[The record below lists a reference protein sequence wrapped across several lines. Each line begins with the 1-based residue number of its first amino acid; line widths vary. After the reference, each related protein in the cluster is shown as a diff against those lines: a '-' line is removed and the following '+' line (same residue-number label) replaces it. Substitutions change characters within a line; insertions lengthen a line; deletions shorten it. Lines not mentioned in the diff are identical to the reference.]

1 MEKEI
6 KQEESQLTFRALA
19 VGCSIGALVTAMNL
33 YFGLRTGWTIGG
45 SLIAAILSY
54 SFFQA
59 LNPKT
64 PFGILETNIAQTS
77 GSAAGSM
84 TSAAGLVAAI
94 PAMKMLGYELTL
106 VELFVWTISVAYIGV
121 FFAVPLRR
129 QMIIVEKLRFPTGTA
144 TAETI
149 RAVFA
154 TGEEAMRKSKTLLYM
169 AAFAAVLTLASY
181 FISPLGHPPIMKWI
195 GLGFISAWGFSTLV
209 SPMMF
214 GAGILIG
221 PRIGISLLLGALLSW
236 GLLGPLSL
244 HFGWTTG
251 AIMSYET
258 GPRGWL
264 LWPGVALMV
273 TDALMAL
280 AISMPTI
287 IKSFKKKA
295 PTGEVEEDNSEV
307 IPKIVWMGGLGLS
320 VVALMFSSYFVFG
333 IHPFFTLVAVVLS
346 SILSVIAVRS
356 TGETD
361 INPLGGMGKVTQL
374 VFGALSP
381 GSIPTN
387 LMSAAITSGAATQA
401 GDMMHDLKTG
411 HLLGASPYKQFK
423 AQCVGI
429 FVGMLICIPIYKLF
443 DTAYVIGE
451 GDLPAPAAHAWK
463 AMAQLLSEGLDV
475 LPQSSLYAV
484 AGAIVLGVILSLL
497 KTIDSVKK
505 YLPSGLAM
513 GIAFIVPAYY
523 SVAMFIGS
531 MALVYWQK
539 KNAASCKSL
548 GFSVA
553 SGLVA
558 GEGLMGVVV
567 AILTLLGVKPWL

>member
-1 MEKEI
+1 MKTTTEK
-6 KQEESQLTFRALA
+6 QLTLRAL
-19 VGCSIGALVTAMNL
+19 VIGCSIGGLVTAMNL

-59 LNPKT
+59 LGLKEAFSP
-64 PFGILETNIAQTS
+64 LETNIAQTA

-84 TSAAGLVAAI
+84 TTAAGLVSAI
-94 PAMKMLGYELTL
+94 PAMKMLGYELTMT
-106 VELFVWTISVAYIGV
+106 ELFLWAISVAYLGI

-129 QMIIVEKLRFPTGTA
+129 QMIIIEKLRFPTGTA

-149 RAVFA
+149 QAIFA
-154 TGEEAMRKSKTLLYM
+154 TGDEAKRKSKALLNV
-169 AAFAAVLTLASY
+169 ALFAAVLTLASF
-181 FISPLGHPPIMKWI
+181 FIPALGHPPLLKWI
-195 GLGFISAWGFSTLV
+195 GLGMISAWGFSVLI

-221 PRIGISLLLGALLSW
+221 PRIGISLLLGAVLSW
-236 GLLGPLSL
+236 GILGPLSL
-244 HFGWTTG
+244 QMDWTSG
-251 AIMSYET
+251 AIMSYAD

-280 AISMPTI
+280 ILSYKVI
-287 IKSFKKKA
+287 INSFKSKNIPGA
-295 PTGEVEEDNSEV
+295 EVLDDSEP
-307 IPKIVWMGGLGLS
+307 IPKTVWMGGLALS
-320 VVALMFSSYFVFG
+320 TVALMTSAYYVFE
-333 IHPFFTLVAVVLS
+333 IPPFITLLAVALS
-346 SILSVIAVRS
+346 AVLSVIAVRS

-374 VFGALSP
+374 VFGAISP
-381 GSIPTN
+381 GNVSVN
-387 LMSAAITSGAATQA
+387 VMSAAVTSAGAAQA

-411 HLLGASPYKQFK
+411 HLLGASPFKQFK
-423 AQCVGI
+423 AQCVGV
-429 FVGMLICIPIYKLF
+429 FVGMLICIPVYKLF

-463 AMAQLLSEGLDV
+463 AMAQLLNQGVSA
-475 LPQSSLYAV
+475 LPDSSLGAVMAAV
-484 AGAIVLGVILSLL
+484 ALGVIISICNKLE
-497 KTIDSVKK
+497 KTKAWT
-505 YLPSGLAM
+505 PSGLAM
-513 GIAFIVPAYY
+513 GIAFIIPAYY
-523 SVAMFIGS
+523 SVAMFVGS
-531 MALVYWQK
+531 MFLIYWQK
-539 KNAASCKSL
+539 KNPVSCKSL
-548 GFSVA
+548 SYPIA

-567 AILTLLGVKPWL
+567 AVLTLIGIKPLF

>member
-1 MEKEI
+1 MNKNNDEL
-6 KQEESQLTFRALA
+6 SLRALA
-19 VGCSIGALVTAMNL
+19 IGCSIGALVTAMNL

-59 LNPKT
+59 LRPQKSFT
-64 PFGILETNIAQTS
+64 VLETNIAQTA

-84 TSAAGLVAAI
+84 TTAAGLVSAI
-94 PAMKMLGYELTL
+94 PAMKMLGYELTIA
-106 VELFVWTISVAYIGV
+106 ELFIWAISVAYLGV
-121 FFAVPLRR
+121 FFAVPLRK

-149 RAVFA
+149 QAIFA
-154 TGEEAMRKSKTLLYM
+154 TGEEALKKSKTLLYM
-169 AAFAAVLTLASY
+169 ALFAAVLTLASY
-181 FISPLGHPPIMKWI
+181 FISPLGHPPIMNWI
-195 GLGFISAWGFSTLV
+195 GLGFIAAWGFSTLV

-221 PRIGISLLLGALLSW
+221 PRIGISLLLGAIVSW
-236 GLLGPLSL
+236 GILGPVSM
-244 HFGWTTG
+244 HMGWTSG

-258 GPRGWL
+258 GPRGAL

-280 AISMPTI
+280 AMSLPAI
-287 IKSFKKKA
+287 IRSFKK
-295 PTGEVEEDNSEV
+295 TEHIGEAEEDNSEV
-307 IPKIVWMGGLGLS
+307 IPKKVWMGGLALS
-320 VVALMFSSYFVFG
+320 TLALMFSASYVFG
-333 IHPFFTLVAVVLS
+333 IHPFFTLIAVITS

-374 VFGALSP
+374 IFGALSP
-381 GSIPTN
+381 GSVPTN
-387 LMSAAITSGAATQA
+387 LMSAAITSGGAAQA

-411 HLLGASPYKQFK
+411 HMLGASPYKQFK

-429 FVGMLICIPIYKLF
+429 FVGMLVCIPVYKLF
-443 DTAYVIGE
+443 DAAYVIGE

-463 AMAQLLSEGLDV
+463 AMAQLLSEGIDALPSTAVWMV
-475 LPQSSLYAV
+475 LCAC
-484 AGAIVLGVILSLL
+484 AFGVMLSLL
-497 KTIDSVKK
+497 KKVDAAKP

-539 KNAASCKSL
+539 KNPASCKSL
-548 GFSVA
+548 SFPVA

-567 AILTLLGVKPWL
+567 AVLTLLGVKPWM

>member
-1 MEKEI
+1 MKKGSTQTEA
-6 KQEESQLTFRALA
+6 QLTFRALA

-33 YFGLRTGWTIGG
+33 YFGLRTGWSIGG

-54 SFFQA
+54 SLFQA
-59 LNPKT
+59 LNPKQ
-64 PFGILETNIAQTS
+64 PFGVLETNIAQTA

-84 TSAAGLVAAI
+84 TSAAGLIAAI
-94 PAMKMLGYELTL
+94 PAMKMLGYELSIP
-106 VELFVWTISVAYIGV
+106 ELFIWAISIAYLGV

-129 QMIIVEKLRFPTGTA
+129 QMVIIEKLRFPTGTA

-149 RAVFA
+149 QAIFA
-154 TGEEAMRKSKTLLYM
+154 TGEEAMKKSKTLLYM
-169 AAFAAVLTLASY
+169 AAVAAFLTLASY

-195 GLGFISAWGFSTLV
+195 GLGVVSAWGFSVLI

-221 PRIGISLLLGALLSW
+221 PRVGLSLLLGSILSW
-236 GLLGPLSL
+236 GVLGPLSMQL
-244 HFGWTTG
+244 GWTSG
-251 AIMSYET
+251 EIMSYET

-273 TDALMAL
+273 TDALMSL
-280 AISMPTI
+280 GLSSKAII
-287 IKSFKKKA
+287 NSFKKNNSLD
-295 PTGEVEEDNSEV
+295 GEAKDHDDV
-307 IPKIVWMGGLGLS
+307 IPKVIWMGGLVLATAA
-320 VVALMFSSYFVFG
+320 VMFSAYFVFD
-333 IHPFFTLVAVVLS
+333 IHPLHTLLAVFLS
-346 SILSVIAVRS
+346 SILSIIAVRS

-361 INPLGGMGKVTQL
+361 INPIGGMGKVTQL
-374 VFGALSP
+374 IFGALSP
-381 GSIPTN
+381 GNVSTN
-387 LMSAAITSGAATQA
+387 LMSAAITGSGATQA
-401 GDMMHDLKTG
+401 GDMMQDLKTG

-429 FVGMLICIPIYKLF
+429 FVGMLVCIPVYKLF

-463 AMAQLLSEGLDV
+463 AMAQLLSEGADA
-475 LPQSSLYAV
+475 LPPA
-484 AGAIVLGVILSLL
+484 AGMLVVGGIVLGVILSLL
-497 KTIDSVKK
+497 KTVDAAKP

-523 SVAMFIGS
+523 SVAMCIGS
-531 MALVYWQK
+531 IFLVYWQK

-548 GFSVA
+548 SFSVA

-567 AILTLLGVKPWL
+567 AVLTLVGIKPWL

>member
-1 MEKEI
+1 MGIKKE
-6 KQEESQLTFRALA
+6 EPQLTFRALA
-19 VGCSIGALVTAMNL
+19 VGCGIGALVTAMNL

-59 LNPKT
+59 LNPKKQ
-64 PFGILETNIAQTS
+64 FGVLETNIAQTA

-84 TSAAGLVAAI
+84 TTAAGLVSAI
-94 PAMKMLGYELTL
+94 PAMKMLGYELSTS
-106 VELFVWTISVAYIGV
+106 ELFIWALSVAYLGV

-129 QMIIVEKLRFPTGTA
+129 QMIVVEKLRFPTGTA

-149 RAVFA
+149 KAIFA
-154 TGEEAMRKSKTLLYM
+154 TGEEAMRKSKVLLYI
-169 AAFAAVLTLASY
+169 AAFAALLTLASY

-195 GLGFISAWGFSTLV
+195 GLGFISAWGFSVLV

-236 GLLGPLSL
+236 GLLGPLSV
-244 HFGWTTG
+244 HYGWTAG
-251 AIMSYET
+251 DAIMTYET
-258 GPRGWL
+258 GAKGWL

-280 AISMPTI
+280 ILSL
-287 IKSFKKKA
+287 KSIYQSFTKKIED
-295 PTGEVEEDNSEV
+295 TGDEKDHPDV
-307 IPKIVWMGGLGLS
+307 IPKKIWIGGLMLS
-320 VVALMFSSYFVFG
+320 TTALMFSASFVFG
-333 IHPFFTLVAVVLS
+333 IHPVFTLIAVALS

-361 INPLGGMGKVTQL
+361 INPIGGMGKVTQL
-374 VFGALSP
+374 VFGGLSP
-381 GSIPTN
+381 GAIPTN
-387 LMSAAITSGAATQA
+387 LMAAAITSGGATQA

-411 HLLGASPYKQFK
+411 HILGASPYKQFK
-423 AQCVGI
+423 AQLVGI
-429 FVGMLICIPIYKLF
+429 SVGMLFCIPVYKLF
-443 DTAYVIGE
+443 DTAYTIGE

-463 AMAQLLSEGLDV
+463 AMAQLLSEGLDA
-475 LPQSSLYAV
+475 LPPSAGMMVVGAV
-484 AGAIVLGVILSLL
+484 VFGVILSLL
-497 KTIDSVKK
+497 KTVDSVKP

-523 SVAMFIGS
+523 SVAMFVGS
-531 MALVYWQK
+531 MFLVYWQK
-539 KNAASCKSL
+539 KNPASCKSL
-548 GFSVA
+548 NFAVA

-558 GEGLMGVVV
+558 GEGLMGVIV
-567 AILTLLGVKPWL
+567 AVLTLVGIKPLL

>member
-1 MEKEI
+1 MGNQKE
-6 KQEESQLTFRALA
+6 EAQLTFRALA
-19 VGCSIGALVTAMNL
+19 VGCGIGALVTAMNL

-59 LNPKT
+59 LNPKNK
-64 PFGILETNIAQTS
+64 FGILETNIAQTA

-84 TSAAGLVAAI
+84 TTAAGLVSAI
-94 PAMKMLGYELTL
+94 PAMKMLGYELSIS
-106 VELFVWTISVAYIGV
+106 ELFIWSLSVAYLGV

-129 QMIIVEKLRFPTGTA
+129 QMIVVEKLRFPTGTA

-149 RAVFA
+149 RAIFA
-154 TGEEAMRKSKTLLYM
+154 TGEEAMKKSKTLLYIGL
-169 AAFAAVLTLASY
+169 FAAILTLASY

-195 GLGFISAWGFSTLV
+195 GLGFISVWGFSVLI

-221 PRIGISLLLGALLSW
+221 PRIGVSLLAGAILSW
-236 GLLGPLSL
+236 GILGPLSV
-244 HFGWTTG
+244 HFGWTDG

-258 GPRGWL
+258 GAKGWL

-280 AISMPTI
+280 VMSS
-287 IKSFKKKA
+287 KSIYLSFTKK
-295 PTGEVEEDNSEV
+295 VSDEDADTDHPDT
-307 IPKIVWMGGLGLS
+307 IPKKVWMGGLAIS
-320 VVALMFSSYFVFG
+320 TVALMFSAYFVFD
-333 IHPFFTLVAVVLS
+333 IHPVFTLIAVALS

-361 INPLGGMGKVTQL
+361 INPIGGMGKVTQL
-374 VFGALSP
+374 VFGGLSP
-381 GSIPTN
+381 GAIPTN
-387 LMSAAITSGAATQA
+387 LMAAAITSGGATQA

-411 HLLGASPYKQFK
+411 HILGASPYKQFK
-423 AQCVGI
+423 AQLVGI
-429 FVGMLICIPIYKLF
+429 SVGMIFCIPVYKLF
-443 DTAYVIGE
+443 DTAYTIGE

-463 AMAQLLSEGLDV
+463 AMAQLLSEGLDA
-475 LPQSSLYAV
+475 LPPAAAGMV
-484 AGAIVLGVILSLL
+484 AGAIVFGIILSLL
-497 KTIDSVKK
+497 KNVKSAQP

-523 SVAMFIGS
+523 SVAMFVGS
-531 MALVYWQK
+531 MFLVYWQK
-539 KNAASCKSL
+539 KNPASCKSL
-548 GFSVA
+548 NFAVA

-558 GEGLMGVVV
+558 GEGLMGVIV
-567 AILTLLGVKPWL
+567 AILTLVGIKPLM